1 MNTLE
6 ELYSISS
13 KIIDKYS
20 NLISLPSNTISTIA
34 YQELINEIKD
44 LVYEEYKIVHSMSKI
59 DITISL
65 EKIKLLNHTYNK
77 KVIDRVTTRIL
88 DYREV
93 IKNNTVSTSVLDIKT
108 IPQDMEFSTYD
119 VIISMIDIETIK
131 RIKEKIYSLVIS
143 CETDRKFVIALKEQL
158 RLSKYDFL
166 FSGLTS
172 EIVALYHETNI
183 DNIPYIDINKIK
195 SLKEININNKINEA
209 ITVYTR
215 KILNT
220 LSNTVLYNNPKDAFH
235 YLTLVV
241 GLEVL
246 ITYMDKAL
254 LNEVYRYC
262 SNTNNNYIENI
273 KKLIRKKMEENQ
285 E

>member
-93 IKNNTVSTSVLDIKT
+93 IRNNTVSTSILDIKT

-131 RIKEKIYSLVIS
+131 IKTIYIL
-143 CETDRKFVIALKEQL
+143 L
-158 RLSKYDFL
+158 L
-166 FSGLTS
+166 FYS
-172 EIVALYHETNI
+172 
-183 DNIPYIDINKIK
+183 
-195 SLKEININNKINEA
+195 
-209 ITVYTR
+209 
-215 KILNT
+215 
-220 LSNTVLYNNPKDAFH
+220 
-235 YLTLVV
+235 
-241 GLEVL
+241 
-246 ITYMDKAL
+246 
-254 LNEVYRYC
+254 
-262 SNTNNNYIENI
+262 
-273 KKLIRKKMEENQ
+273 
-285 E
+285 